1 MGGGRIGLQGGTA
14 PSYAGRPTAANPA
27 GTFPG
32 VFIPGGL
39 VGPTNISTLIMPTAT
54 DSHVTTGFRN
64 ELNAPSVFTLTGI
77 LTDPQFR
84 LAIQALEKRKGVE
97 LLTAPEV
104 TTLSGRQAQVNLVDI
119 KSVVVGLSTGQTAA
133 GGGGALTGG
142 AGGGAVGA
150 QIGYDIASL
159 PFGPTLDVL
168 PVVSADGY
176 TIQLTILPTVTEF
189 VGYDTENARQ
199 FVPQVQSV
207 GTAVIGVPL
216 TAQLPLPIFRVR
228 QVTTTAIVWDGQ
240 TVVLGGLLSENVSK
254 VRDKV
259 PVLGDLPLL
268 GRFFRSESDQKQ
280 KKNLLIFVTPRI
292 IDPAGNP
299 LHSDDEMPFAQT
311 TIPAQPTSAQP

>member
-1 MGGGRIGLQGGTA
+1 
-14 PSYAGRPTAANPA
+14 
-27 GTFPG
+27 
-32 VFIPGGL
+32 
-39 VGPTNISTLIMPTAT
+39 
-54 DSHVTTGFRN
+54 VT
-64 ELNAPSVFTLTGI
+64 
-77 LTDPQFR
+77 
-84 LAIQALEKRKGVE
+84 
-97 LLTAPEV
+97 
-104 TTLSGRQAQVNLVDI
+104 
-119 KSVVVGLSTGQTAA
+119 
-133 GGGGALTGG
+133 GGGGGGVANGLQNLGGTGG
-142 AGGGAVGA
+142 G

-176 TIQLTILPTVTEF
+176 TIQMTILPTVTEF
-189 VGYDTENARQ
+189 IGYDTETARQ
-199 FVPQVQSV
+199 FVPQVQLIAS
-207 GTAVIGVPL
+207 GGPGLPPL

-240 TVVLGGLLSENVSK
+240 TVVLGGLLSENVAK

-299 LHSDDEMPFAQT
+299 LHSEDEMPFAQT
-311 TIPAQPTSAQP
+311 TIPVQPASAQP